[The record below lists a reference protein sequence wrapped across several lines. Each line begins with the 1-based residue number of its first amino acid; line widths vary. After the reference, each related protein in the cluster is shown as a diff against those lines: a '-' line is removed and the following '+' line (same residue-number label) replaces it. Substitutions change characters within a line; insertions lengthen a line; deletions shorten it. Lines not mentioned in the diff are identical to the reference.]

1 MCSSACWRTGGRSA
15 RWTARRNGGI
25 RRRVGAC
32 CGGLGPGWHDWALPV
47 IHQHLGSAVNEAGI
61 REHPPLIRFPKSLE
75 DLLSRWT
82 IITLLTI
89 GGTVFV
95 ASLVLF
101 LVFLV
106 NAGDSKWIVLALSL
120 IGIVG
125 SLLSLTVTGR
135 LVSTRSTYLREADWF
150 AEDLRAAIAAINRS
164 SGTRRESLVEAARSA
179 VGKANILVEYLID
192 AQEADLA
199 RSVRNGGP

>member
-1 MCSSACWRTGGRSA
+1 VQLGLLANRREERSMDGQEKRGDTPKGWRLLRWARARLARLGAPRYPSAS
-15 RWTARRNGGI
+15 
-25 RRRVGAC
+25 
-32 CGGLGPGWHDWALPV
+32 
-47 IHQHLGSAVNEAGI
+47 GSAVNEAGI